1 MPSNQTSSHTPSC
14 SQPKP
19 GCTAITAALL
29 PSCILSDRPH
39 PLKQFYRLWGRYIS
53 IISIH
58 LSNSQF
64 RPNSLY
70 KHCSSPCSGV
80 HAQCSS
86 FRDFLGTANFQ
97 NLYVPKAAT
106 SLQTNCSKH
115 INHHSSHTTPTEGA
129 ESETTIRASAS
140 TPRLTQQSA
149 TKAAVNAAATEASP
163 WGRYS

>member
-1 MPSNQTSSHTPSC
+1 MLSNQASSHTSSC
-14 SQPKP
+14 SQPNP
-19 GCTAITAALL
+19 GCAALL
-29 PSCILSDRPH
+29 PIHLQTNRTH
-39 PLKQFYRLWGRYIS
+39 PLKQLNRLWGQYIS
-53 IISIH
+53 IISNH
-58 LSNSQF
+58 RSNKTSL
-64 RPNSLY
+64 RNSLY
-70 KHCSSPCSGV
+70 THCSSPCSSV

-129 ESETTIRASAS
+129 ESETTIRAAAS